1 MSKKKVKM
9 KKKPFLIII
18 LVLIIIIGGIFL
30 VFKIKN
36 DKEIKLVKS
45 YYHKNIITSKK
56 TNIYNKYKRN
66 IGTVEKN
73 ISFNLDKIDNKYFR
87 IKDTD
92 YYLYYEDVKE
102 NKEKIKEKT
111 NNSTNYI
118 PFNKNIK
125 SSKKVNLLKE
135 DKTIITL
142 KGINAPIES
151 MDKDNYYISFLN
163 DIYKVKKDKSIKEI
177 DSKNTKEKTSD
188 HV

>member
-73 ISFNLDKIDNKYFR
+73 ISLLLNIRPSQTHNFLQSRQIILELPMTR
-87 IKDTD
+87 M
-92 YYLYYEDVKE
+92 YYHQQS
-102 NKEKIKEKT
+102 IC
-111 NNSTNYI
+111 I
-118 PFNKNIK
+118 
-125 SSKKVNLLKE
+125 LKE
-135 DKTIITL
+135 
-142 KGINAPIES
+142 
-151 MDKDNYYISFLN
+151 
-163 DIYKVKKDKSIKEI
+163 
-177 DSKNTKEKTSD
+177 
-188 HV
+188 